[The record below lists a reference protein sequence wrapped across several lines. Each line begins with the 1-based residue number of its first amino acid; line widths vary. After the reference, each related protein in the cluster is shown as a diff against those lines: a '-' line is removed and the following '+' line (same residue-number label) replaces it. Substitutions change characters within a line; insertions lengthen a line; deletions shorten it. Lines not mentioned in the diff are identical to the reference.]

1 MNLYVESYGEGT
13 PLLLLHGWGMHG
25 GVWGDVVSQL
35 ARRHRVHCVDLPGY
49 GASARLPVSFTL
61 DDMVATLSARF
72 DEPLA
77 LCGWSLGGQVAL
89 RWAQLAPQ
97 QVQRLVLVA
106 ATPCF
111 VERDDW
117 VFGMEPADLQQ
128 FAAELERN
136 PVAALRRFLALQVR
150 GGERE
155 RELLTALRPRLLSR
169 GEPDAATL
177 RGGLEILRDAD
188 LRADLP
194 DIKQPALV
202 VTGGCD
208 QLVSPAAS
216 FYLAQA
222 LPDARVEEIA
232 GAAHLPFLSHP
243 EIFVAHL
250 LDFMEQQ
257 A

>member
-1 MNLYVESYGEGT
+1 MNLYVESYGEGA
-13 PLLLLHGWGMHG
+13 PLLLIHGWGMHG
-25 GVWGDVVSQL
+25 GVWGEAVSQL
-35 ARRHRVHCVDLPGY
+35 ARCHRVHCVDMPGY
-49 GASARLPVSFTL
+49 GASGQLSSSFTL
-61 DDMVATLSARF
+61 DAVVAALSARF
-72 DEPLA
+72 DEA
-77 LCGWSLGGQVAL
+77 LTVCGWSLGGQVAL
-89 RWAQLAPQ
+89 RWAHQAPE

-117 VFGMEPADLQQ
+117 VFGMEPAELQQ

-155 RELLTALRPRLLSR
+155 RELLAALRSRLFSR
-169 GEPDAATL
+169 GEPDPAAL

-188 LRADLP
+188 LRAELP
-194 DIKQPALV
+194 AIRQPTLV
-202 VTGGCD
+202 ITGGCD
-208 QLVSPAAS
+208 QLVPPAAS

-222 LPDARVEEIA
+222 MHDARVEEIA

-243 EIFVAHL
+243 EVFVAHL
-250 LDFMEQQ
+250 LDFMKYE
-257 A
+257 